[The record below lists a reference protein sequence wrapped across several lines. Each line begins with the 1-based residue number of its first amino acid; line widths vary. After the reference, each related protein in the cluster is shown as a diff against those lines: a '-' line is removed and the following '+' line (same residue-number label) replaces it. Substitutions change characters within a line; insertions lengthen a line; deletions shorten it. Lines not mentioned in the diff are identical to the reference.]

1 MTRSKRW
8 RLSPRLAAPTL
19 ASLLTCC
26 ASALAAETPKA
37 EPIYIGDATMAAD
50 GTITLNLRRTADGM
64 SASGVFKYPVG
75 DPNYQDVLKHIG
87 GLRPGET
94 KLVPA
99 WDDKH

>member
-8 RLSPRLAAPTL
+8 HLPQRFAAPTL
-19 ASLLTCC
+19 ALLLTCC
-26 ASALAAETPKA
+26 ASALAAETPTA

-50 GTITLNLRRTADGM
+50 GTVTLNLRRTADGM
-64 SASGVFKYPVG
+64 SASGLFKYPVG
-75 DPNYQDVLKHIG
+75 DPGYQNVLNHIG

-99 WDDKH
+99 WDDRH